1 MRTIVVHYSCT
12 FSRLRNYSALS
23 ADCKAMLDPSPNAFR
38 IDNIDILQSHAQ
50 VYASD
55 SHRNYHGTSIQCA
68 ETLPKTSVDV
78 HNQQATDTEERVHAL
93 TPSRSPSMLMKTTKC
108 MKMLQ
113 TAGVKHPLCVSMCNS
128 ITNEGMT
135 SVIHSETELHSTSFL
150 CSWWLCLSPC
160 HIPYS

>member
-1 MRTIVVHYSCT
+1 MRTIVAHYSCA
-12 FSRLRNYSALS
+12 FLRLRNYSALS
-23 ADCKAMLDPSPNAFR
+23 AGCKAMLDPSPNAFR

-68 ETLPKTSVDV
+68 ETLPKTSVNV

-93 TPSRSPSMLMKTTKC
+93 TPSRSPSVLMKKTKC
-108 MKMLQ
+108 MRMLQ

-135 SVIHSETELHSTSFL
+135 SVIHSATELHSTSFL

-160 HIPYS
+160 HIPCS